1 MTERPAAMDDPVENT
16 SLAGDNNTLPVVITV
31 AVLAIMAVAIAIDAS
46 SVPALAALAVI
57 ALGGIIAAIA
67 RFG

>member
-1 MTERPAAMDDPVENT
+1 MTERSAAMDDSVEIT
-16 SLAGDNNTLPVVITV
+16 SLAEDKNSLPIVITV

-46 SVPALAALAVI
+46 SVPALAALAII

-67 RFG
+67 KFG